1 MSKDWERHSL
11 CCEQLWETGECDCE
25 ARDVMRVT
33 AGLPKRAPHTLSER
47 IRLRQSA
54 RLSKPRMVNATVL
67 NDWADEVAALEAE
80 LEECKYGLAVVEA
93 SIDLQAELTPVDKL
107 NQGYERAG
115 LSSAIVVN
123 NKYGKHSAFGYM
135 GRE

>member
-47 IRLRQSA
+47 YTEIWGLRFEGGEE
-54 RLSKPRMVNATVL
+54 RTYNLLP
-67 NDWADEVAALEAE
+67 EVKALEAE
-80 LEECKYGLAVVEA
+80 LERFREFARTTHKARNTLNA
-93 SIDLQAELTPVDKL
+93 VDKL

-115 LSSAIVVN
+115 LSSALVVN